1 MALSTAKA
9 TSFAAIAAL
18 TLAGFA
24 AHAETRRVNNI
35 TTISAIEAEGRFRI
49 EIVGGDT
56 AGATLTG
63 APEDVA
69 RIGIRYRDGEIR
81 FWEKC
86 TVFCGREDLD
96 VVVRVVAPQ
105 LTSLELAKGVEATA
119 TGLSARSLA
128 VDVAMGASLRASGQ
142 CDTLEADVAMGGS
155 LSAENLACRRVVVDA
170 AMGGAADVRASAEV
184 EADASM
190 GGAITVHGNPPKID
204 SRGSMGGTIST
215 PDQVA
220 G

>member
-1 MALSTAKA
+1 MALSAAQAA
-9 TSFAAIAAL
+9 TFAAFTGLVIAGAS
-18 TLAGFA
+18 

-35 TTISAIEAEGRFRI
+35 TNISSIEAEGRFRI
-49 EIVGGDT
+49 EIVSGAT

-63 APEDVA
+63 APDDVA
-69 RIGIRYRDGEIR
+69 RVGIRYRDGDIR

-86 TVFCGREDLD
+86 TVFCGNQELD
-96 VVVRVVAPQ
+96 VVVRIVAPQ
-105 LTSLELAKGVEATA
+105 LTSLELSKGVEATA
-119 TGLSARSLA
+119 TGLSAQTLS
-128 VDVAMGASLRASGQ
+128 VDLAMGASLRATGQ
-142 CDTLEADVAMGGS
+142 CDTLEADVAMGGA

-170 AMGGAADVRASAEV
+170 AMGGSADVRASAEA

-190 GGAITVHGNPPKID
+190 GGAITIYGNPPRID
-204 SRGSMGGTIST
+204 SSGSMGGTIST